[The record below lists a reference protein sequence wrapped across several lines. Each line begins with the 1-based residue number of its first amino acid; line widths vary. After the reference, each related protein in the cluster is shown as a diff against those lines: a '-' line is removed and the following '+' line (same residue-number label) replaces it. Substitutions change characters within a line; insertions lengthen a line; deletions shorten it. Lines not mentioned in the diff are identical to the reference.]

1 MSGSG
6 SGKYGFLSPDENG
19 NMGVSSDS
27 SRRSPYRGSNGS
39 RIINLEDK
47 FVLFSKI
54 TNLNLKK
61 LSDRITTL
69 ENKTKKSESRN
80 SESPKTKRM
89 SPSKNSS
96 TKKGSITKKA
106 KTSPKSRRTY
116 RTTKSANNKHLKK
129 VKSKLIV
136 ALAQNNPMSQLK
148 GTTKKNVGEPRTGEV
163 KRTQTLA
170 DMMKTSKIFKQYV
183 NVNRS
188 SN

>member
-1 MSGSG
+1 MSRSG
-6 SGKYGFLSPDENG
+6 SGKYGFLNPDENG

-69 ENKTKKSESRN
+69 ENKTKKSESRK
-80 SESPKTKRM
+80 SESSKTKRM

-96 TKKGSITKKA
+96 TKKA
-106 KTSPKSRRTY
+106 KTSPKSRRTS
-116 RTTKSANNKHLKK
+116 RTTKSANNKHLKE

-136 ALAQNNPMSQLK
+136 ALAQKNPMSQLK
-148 GTTKKNVGEPRTGEV
+148 GTAKKNVGETRTGEV

-170 DMMKTSKIFKQYV
+170 DIMKTSKIFKQYV